1 MTAGMAHEAALPLTS
16 ATGPVMKTQPIDSF
30 GRSWPRLDGIDLL
43 RGLAILFVLLN
54 HVNMRLVI
62 GNIPYGS
69 ALPAFLLRT
78 LVWNGQY
85 GVQMFF
91 AISGFLITS
100 VSIRRWGEL
109 SKVRVL
115 DFYRIRFARIAPLL
129 LLLLLVLSVLD
140 VARVPD
146 YVIGPR
152 TGGLGA
158 ALLAALTFRV
168 NVLEARHGYLP
179 GSWDVLW
186 SLSVEETFYF
196 FFPLVCRVLGDRKRL
211 FVATLL
217 VFVAL
222 GPIARAVLAR
232 GNEVW
237 YEYSYLGGM
246 DAIALGCLTA
256 LALRGPRRLERR
268 QIRLAGLTGAAML
281 VFFLTV
287 NVPALAHAGLDM
299 SVIALATCLM
309 ITASEQSGWRSPAAL
324 RPLVGLGRRSYETYL
339 THMFVVF
346 ACFGLFLRLGKA
358 ASAVPLLFAAAIL
371 AAGML
376 GGLTARCYSEPLNR
390 LLRSRWQRARSG
402 LMPPGERRAPPPAA
416 GRCGAQESGQ
426 APWR

>member
-1 MTAGMAHEAALPLTS
+1 MSTS
-16 ATGPVMKTQPIDSF
+16 RESVAEGTRQQRSDATF
-30 GRSWPRLDGIDLL
+30 GRKWARLDGVDLL

-62 GNIPYGS
+62 GHIAYGGK
-69 ALPAFLLRT
+69 LPASVLSM
-78 LVWNGQY
+78 LVDNSQH

-100 VSIRRWGEL
+100 TSIRRWGSL
-109 SKVRVL
+109 ASVPVL

-129 LLLLLVLSVLD
+129 LLLLLFLSVLD
-140 VARVPD
+140 VAQVHD
-146 YVIGPR
+146 YVIASR

-158 ALLAALTFRV
+158 AILAALTFRV

-196 FFPLVCRVLGDRKRL
+196 FFPLVCRAFGGRKRL

-217 VFVAL
+217 IFVAL
-222 GPIARAVLAR
+222 GPVARAVFDR

-256 LALRGPRRLERR
+256 LALSRIRLERR
-268 QIRLAGLTGAAML
+268 QRWFAGLFGIAALGFSLAM
-281 VFFLTV
+281 T
-287 NVPALAHAGLDM
+287 VPALVHTGLQM
-299 SVIALATCLM
+299 SIVAIGTCL
-309 ITASEQSGWRSPAAL
+309 TVAASAKSGWKSPVVL
-324 RPLVGLGRRSYETYL
+324 RPLIGLGQRSYETYL

-346 ACFGLFLRLGKA
+346 VLYDLFLGAGRPA
-358 ASAVPLLFAAAIL
+358 YAIPVLFATVIFLAGIL
-371 AAGML
+371 GA
-376 GGLTARCYSEPLNR
+376 LTANFYSEPLNR
-390 LLRSRWQRARSG
+390 LLRSRWQRIRDGIAPGMPAETVIAR
-402 LMPPGERRAPPPAA
+402 
-416 GRCGAQESGQ
+416 GQ
-426 APWR
+426 